1 MRVRKTLSNGWQFS
15 PDLNGPARLTPDSE
29 PVVDGPWR
37 PVDVPGMWQNQYQD
51 LTRATGAGW
60 YRLATH
66 LDGDL
71 FDHDRL
77 SLRFGAVSHFCQ
89 GWLNDHYLG
98 ENDGGHLPFAWDV
111 THAARPGLNELLV
124 RVVTPSGDTARYS
137 RFPFD
142 ETLHGKQSW
151 YGPTGGIW
159 QPVEAEA
166 HGATFVDH
174 VAIDPDPSDDLVRV
188 VVEANGAGAASAGAA
203 VSVID
208 PEGAE
213 VARADGRPGE
223 PITVA
228 VPGPVRRWSPD
239 DPSRYR
245 LAVELAVGDRVVD
258 RVDRPF
264 GFRTFEADD
273 EGRFRLNGRPL
284 LLRGV
289 LDQDYYHT
297 AGVVGPDAK
306 ARFVERFRQVKAMG
320 FNTLR
325 CHIKIPDPAYL
336 DAADEVGL
344 LVWCELPSTS
354 RLTDRSRERIGHT
367 LEGMIR
373 RDHHHPSLVIWTV
386 VNESWG
392 FDLVANHDHRR
403 LMGELYRWT
412 KQADPDR
419 LVVDNS
425 PCDPNFHLSTDID
438 DYHFYALI
446 PEMRADWDEF
456 LDRFAARDGFT
467 FGPPDEIERT
477 GREPLVVSEFGTWGL
492 PPLEWVDPDHEPWWF
507 ESGQEWA
514 RGAAYVH
521 GFEQRFRL
529 WHLDRVFGSWPELCR
544 HTQRRQLESLRYQ
557 IDSMRLRSEI
567 AGYVLTELSD
577 VHWEANGLLDMAGNP
592 RSFVDELPAVNASTR
607 VLFEYRKPV
616 AWAGDRVEVQV
627 NIASGDEELPPGEV
641 RWQVSIDDGP
651 IQHGAI
657 PVGAMGAGEVKPAGT
672 VAVDA
677 PEVAKPIECTLT
689 ADFVT
694 DDRTSAGEAVS
705 ARSIHRLVVFPSSE
719 PAVSDTPVAVRSPE
733 LGHRLQRLG
742 YSTTPIDD
750 LAGEQMNSRANGQPI
765 RVVHLLTDDD
775 HRFIRTGGRVLLLA
789 ERTDALGAGF
799 ADFPRIALDSW
810 DDALHDGGRWISAF
824 PWLARHG
831 VFNNLPGGPM
841 FDLVFDGLQPG
852 VVITGI
858 PPARFQH
865 AVHAGVF
872 VGWIHQVAALVA
884 HHDVGLGRL
893 LISTLTLTAAGPGA
907 DPAATWLLH
916 RLIAAAG

>member
-1 MRVRKTLSNGWQFS
+1 MRVRKTLFNGWRFS
-15 PDLNGPARLTPDSE
+15 PDLDGPARLAPDSD

-37 PVDVPGMWQNQYQD
+37 PVDVPGVWQNQFPD

-60 YRLATH
+60 YRLETH

-71 FDHDRL
+71 FHHDRL

-89 GWLNDHYLG
+89 GWLNGHYLG
-98 ENDGGHLPFAWDV
+98 ANDGGNLPFSWDI
-111 THAARPGLNELLV
+111 THAARLGPNELLV
-124 RVVTPSGDTARYS
+124 RVVTPSGDIARYAH
-137 RFPFD
+137 FPFD

-159 QPVEAEA
+159 QPVEVEA
-166 HGATFVDH
+166 HGATFIDH
-174 VAIDPDPSDDLVRV
+174 VAIDPDPNENLVSVSIEAVGAEPASCRV
-188 VVEANGAGAASAGAA
+188 A

-213 VARADGRPGE
+213 VARADGRTGQ
-223 PITVA
+223 PITAA
-228 VPGPVRRWSPD
+228 VPAPVRRWSLD
-239 DPSRYR
+239 DPSRYL
-245 LAVELAVGDRVVD
+245 LAVELAVGDRGVD

-273 EGRFRLNGRPL
+273 EGRFRLNGLPL

-289 LDQDYYHT
+289 LDQDYSDT
-297 AGVVGPDAK
+297 AGGVGPDAK
-306 ARFVERFRQVKAMG
+306 ARFVERFRLVKAMG

-325 CHIKIPDPAYL
+325 CHTKVPDPAYL

-354 RLTDRSRERIGHT
+354 RLTERSLERVGHT
-367 LEGMIR
+367 LEGMVR

-392 FDLVANHDHRR
+392 FDLVANPDHRH
-403 LMGELYRWT
+403 LLGTLYRWT

-425 PCDPNFHLSTDID
+425 PCDPNFHLATDID

-446 PEMRADWDEF
+446 PEMRADWDDF
-456 LDRFAARDGFT
+456 LDRFVSRDPFT
-467 FGPPDEIERT
+467 FGPPTEIERT

-492 PPLEWVDPDHEPWWF
+492 PELDWVDPDDEPWWF

-521 GFEQRFRL
+521 GFEERFRL

-544 HTQRRQLESLRYQ
+544 QTQRRQFESLRYQ

-592 RSFVDELPAVNASTR
+592 RSFVDELPTVNASTR
-607 VLFEYRKPV
+607 LLIDYRKPV
-616 AWAGDRVEVQV
+616 AWAGDRVCVQFLV
-627 NIASGDEELPPGEV
+627 ASGEDELAPGEL
-641 RWQVSIDDGP
+641 RWRLGVEDGT
-651 IQHGAI
+651 IRDGAI
-657 PVGAMGAGEVKPAGT
+657 AVGTIGAGEAKPVGT
-672 VAVDA
+672 MVVDA
-677 PEVAKPIECTLT
+677 PEVVKPLECTLT
-689 ADFVT
+689 AQLVT
-694 DDRTSAGEAVS
+694 NDRTSADKSVS
-705 ARSIHRLVVFPSSE
+705 AQSIHRLVVFPTSG
-719 PAVSDTPVAVRSPE
+719 PARTNTPVAVRNAE
-733 LGHRLQRLG
+733 LGDRLQQLG
-742 YSTTPIDD
+742 YSVASIDD
-750 LAGEQMNSRANGQPI
+750 LIDEPLDNRAARQPI
-765 RVVHLLTDDD
+765 RVVRLLTDDD
-775 HRFIRTGGRVLLLA
+775 HRFIRAGGRALLLA

-799 ADFPRIALDSW
+799 ADFPRIALEPW
-810 DDALHDGGRWISAF
+810 DEALHDGGRWVSAF
-824 PWLARHG
+824 PWLARRG
-831 VFNNLPGGPM
+831 VFADLPGGPM
-841 FDLVFDGLQPG
+841 FDLVFDGLQPN

-884 HHDVGLGRL
+884 DHDVGLGRL
-893 LISTLTLTAAGPGA
+893 LISTLTLAADEPGT